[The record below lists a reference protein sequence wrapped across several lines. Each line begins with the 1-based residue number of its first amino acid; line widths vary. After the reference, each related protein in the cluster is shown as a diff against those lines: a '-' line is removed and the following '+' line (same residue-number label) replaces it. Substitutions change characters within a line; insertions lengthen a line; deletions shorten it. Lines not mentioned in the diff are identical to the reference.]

1 MEWLQK
7 IYILILNP
15 FCGLS
20 ESISPG
26 IRKAA
31 VYIIC
36 FLLYATCYCWYSII
50 GMGTQLTLLSRMLE
64 SIVLIIILIF
74 LGLEKPLKPV
84 KWNKPFIYCW
94 FALGMLILI
103 MGFFNEQNTGY
114 WMTGPVIAL
123 GLPCFYMVY
132 GKREKYE
139 LIFDAICKS
148 AMIISIIYFFVCLY
162 GEYISDNIWDA
173 TGRYN
178 GLTIDANKIGELCLA
193 SFCVI
198 VYYMLVGKQKIWKI
212 ISVISL
218 GIIVG
223 QTYLTQS
230 RTTILAM
237 LFITAFYLIIAF
249 KDAIVERDAGRLAR
263 RIGMLV
269 IPVIIAA
276 AAVNAINFVHENYVA
291 EAQAAQE
298 PASEEAASTETET
311 VATSTAAAGAAE
323 ETRAEYRDLVPEKG
337 ADLNSFSSGRLFI
350 WQTYADGFNFIGN
363 PSDAETPISPLIKQ
377 RTAHNSLV
385 EITYRSGYITG
396 AVYLI
401 IVILTG
407 IYILKVMF
415 RSNRKNTDNDYFM
428 AIISIGYLIFT
439 SLMSSFNPLTAIIF
453 LLYALGLPVI
463 LEKKEKIR
471 SEDG

>member
-64 SIVLIIILIF
+64 SIVLIVILIF
-74 LGLEKPLKPV
+74 LGLDKPLKPV

-94 FALGMLILI
+94 FALGMLMLI

-132 GKREKYE
+132 GRREKYE
-139 LIFDAICKS
+139 MIFDAICKA

-162 GEYISDNIWDA
+162 GEYVSDNVWDA
-173 TGRYN
+173 TSRYN

-198 VYYMLVGKQKIWKI
+198 IYYMLVGKQKAWRILSMVSMGAI
-212 ISVISL
+212 I
-218 GIIVG
+218 G

-237 LFITAFYLIIAF
+237 AFIVGFYLIISV
-249 KDAIVERDAGRLAR
+249 KDAVTGKEFGRLSK
-263 RIGMLV
+263 RIGILV
-269 IPVIIAA
+269 ISAVIAA
-276 AAVNAINFVHENYVA
+276 VAVKAIDQVHDNYLLGQQEPQEVSE
-291 EAQAAQE
+291 EADTNTQAAQTTVSTTE
-298 PASEEAASTETET
+298 PSS
-311 VATSTAAAGAAE
+311 
-323 ETRAEYRDLVPEKG
+323 EYRDLMPAEG
-337 ADLNSFSSGRLFI
+337 QDLNSFSSGRLFI
-350 WQTYADGFNFIGN
+350 WQTYAEGFNFIGN
-363 PSDAETPISPLIKQ
+363 PADAENPISPLIKQ

-401 IVILTG
+401 LIIMTG
-407 IYILKVMF
+407 IYILKVMI
-415 RSNRKNTDNDYFM
+415 RNNRKNSDGDYFM
-428 AIISIGYLIFT
+428 AIASIGYLIFT

-453 LLYALGLPVI
+453 LLYALGFPV
-463 LEKKEKIR
+463 LLDRKDIR
-471 SEDG
+471 P

>member
-7 IYILILNP
+7 LYILILNP

-26 IRKAA
+26 IRKTA
-31 VYIIC
+31 VYIVC

-64 SIVLIIILIF
+64 SIVLIVILIF

-94 FALGMLILI
+94 FALGMLMLI

-132 GKREKYE
+132 GRREKYE
-139 LIFDAICKS
+139 MIFDAICKA

-162 GEYISDNIWDA
+162 GEYVSDNVWDA
-173 TGRYN
+173 TSRYN

-198 VYYMLVGKQKIWKI
+198 IYYMLVGKQKAWRILSMVSMGAI
-212 ISVISL
+212 I
-218 GIIVG
+218 G

-237 LFITAFYLIIAF
+237 AFIVGFYLIISV
-249 KDAIVERDAGRLAR
+249 KDAVTGKEFGRLSK
-263 RIGMLV
+263 RIGILV
-269 IPVIIAA
+269 ISAVIAA
-276 AAVNAINFVHENYVA
+276 VAVKAIDQVHDNYLLGQQEPQEVSEDA
-291 EAQAAQE
+291 DTNTQAAQTTVSTTE
-298 PASEEAASTETET
+298 PSS
-311 VATSTAAAGAAE
+311 
-323 ETRAEYRDLVPEKG
+323 EYRDLMPAEG
-337 ADLNSFSSGRLFI
+337 QDLNSFSSGRLFI
-350 WQTYADGFNFIGN
+350 WQTYAEGFNFIGN
-363 PSDAETPISPLIKQ
+363 PADAENPISPLIKQ

-401 IVILTG
+401 LIIMTG
-407 IYILKVMF
+407 IYILKVMI
-415 RSNRKNTDNDYFM
+415 RNNRKNSDGDYFM
-428 AIISIGYLIFT
+428 AIASIGYLIFT

-453 LLYALGLPVI
+453 LLYALGFPV
-463 LEKKEKIR
+463 LLDRKDIR
-471 SEDG
+471 P

>member
-7 IYILILNP
+7 LYILILNP

-64 SIVLIIILIF
+64 SIVLIVILIF
-74 LGLEKPLKPV
+74 LGLDKPLKPV

-94 FALGMLILI
+94 FALGMLMLI

-132 GKREKYE
+132 GRREKYE
-139 LIFDAICKS
+139 MIFDAICKA

-162 GEYISDNIWDA
+162 GEYVSDNVWDA
-173 TGRYN
+173 TSRYN

-198 VYYMLVGKQKIWKI
+198 IYYMLVGKQKAWRILSMVSMGAI
-212 ISVISL
+212 I
-218 GIIVG
+218 G

-237 LFITAFYLIIAF
+237 AFIVGFYLIISV
-249 KDAIVERDAGRLAR
+249 KDAVTGKEFGRLSK
-263 RIGMLV
+263 RIGILV
-269 IPVIIAA
+269 ISAVIAA
-276 AAVNAINFVHENYVA
+276 VAVKAIDQVHDNYLMG
-291 EAQAAQE
+291 QQE
-298 PASEEAASTETET
+298 PQEVSEEADTNTQTAQTTVSTTET
-311 VATSTAAAGAAE
+311 SS
-323 ETRAEYRDLVPEKG
+323 EYRDLMPAEG
-337 ADLNSFSSGRLFI
+337 QDLNAFSSGRLFI
-350 WQTYADGFNFIGN
+350 WQTYAEGFNFIGN
-363 PSDAETPISPLIKQ
+363 PADAENPISPLIKQ

-401 IVILTG
+401 LIIMTG
-407 IYILKVMF
+407 IYILKVMI
-415 RSNRKNTDNDYFM
+415 RNNRKNSDGDYFM
-428 AIISIGYLIFT
+428 AIASIGYLIFT

-453 LLYALGLPVI
+453 LLYALGFPV
-463 LEKKEKIR
+463 LLDRKDVN
-471 SEDG
+471 S

>member
-7 IYILILNP
+7 LYILILNP

-31 VYIIC
+31 VYIVC

-64 SIVLIIILIF
+64 SIVLIVILIF
-74 LGLEKPLKPV
+74 LGLDKPLKPV

-94 FALGMLILI
+94 FALGMLMLI

-132 GKREKYE
+132 GRREKYE
-139 LIFDAICKS
+139 MIFDAICKA

-162 GEYISDNIWDA
+162 GEYVSDNVWDA
-173 TGRYN
+173 TSRYN

-198 VYYMLVGKQKIWKI
+198 IYYMLVGKQKAWRILSMVSMGAI
-212 ISVISL
+212 I
-218 GIIVG
+218 G

-237 LFITAFYLIIAF
+237 AFIVGFYLIISV
-249 KDAIVERDAGRLAR
+249 KDAVTGKEFGRLSK
-263 RIGMLV
+263 RIGILV
-269 IPVIIAA
+269 ISAVIAA
-276 AAVNAINFVHENYVA
+276 VAVKAIDQVHDNYLLGQQEPQEVSE
-291 EAQAAQE
+291 EADTNTQAAQTTVSTTE
-298 PASEEAASTETET
+298 PSS
-311 VATSTAAAGAAE
+311 
-323 ETRAEYRDLVPEKG
+323 EYRSLMPAEG
-337 ADLNSFSSGRLFI
+337 QDLNSFSSGRLFI
-350 WQTYADGFNFIGN
+350 WQTYAEGFNFIGN
-363 PSDAETPISPLIKQ
+363 PADAENPISPLIKQ

-401 IVILTG
+401 LVIMTG
-407 IYILKVMF
+407 IYILKVMI
-415 RSNRKNTDNDYFM
+415 RNNRKNSDGDYFM
-428 AIISIGYLIFT
+428 AIASIGYLIFT

-453 LLYALGLPVI
+453 LLYALGFPV
-463 LEKKEKIR
+463 LLDRKDVR
-471 SEDG
+471 P